1 MHSIHRF
8 FAQITPICTAFIAFL
23 IMFFAAS
30 APVAHAAE
38 LVADTHEIT
47 KAVVTDIVSQE
58 QKPLPGTDAPV
69 LYQRLIVEFTEGSE
83 KGKRIGIENDYMQFA
98 VGDELYISHTTNKL
112 DGKDMY
118 VVSERY
124 RLPVLAALALLFVVL
139 VIAFGGV
146 QGLRGLASL
155 AGGMALIFFVLFPTI
170 LGGYSPIVMSLLV
183 ASLIVVLGSYITH
196 GFNWTTTS
204 AVLGMIA
211 TIVLTGLL
219 AHNFVHWAGLTGF
232 DSEEAVYLNLYARG
246 SINIVGLLLG
256 GMLIGLLGVLYDA
269 AIGQAIAVEELRRA
283 GPHLSRIY
291 VFKRAL
297 RIGREHIGALVNT
310 LAIAY
315 VGASL
320 PLFLL
325 FVTAQ
330 EGAAF
335 LLNKEVFATE
345 IIRTLVGSCGLVL
358 AVPITTY
365 IAVLILFSKRAHFPH
380 QAGNTAEVGTGHY
393 HGHHH

>member
-1 MHSIHRF
+1 MYFKMTMLRRSF
-8 FAQITPICTAFIAFL
+8 GAVLMCVLFAGLSTPL
-23 IMFFAAS
+23 Q
-30 APVAHAAE
+30 AAE
-38 LVADTHEIT
+38 LVSDTHVIT
-47 KAVVTDIVSQE
+47 KAVVAEIITHE
-58 QKPLPGTDAPV
+58 QRALPGTDVPV
-69 LYQRLIVEFTEGSE
+69 IYQRLIVEFLEGSE
-83 KGKRIGIENDYMQFA
+83 KGKRIGIENDYVEFK
-98 VGDELYISHTTNKL
+98 VGDELYVSHTTNKL
-112 DGKDMY
+112 DGKDLY
-118 VVSERY
+118 AVSERY
-124 RLPVLAALALLFVVL
+124 RLPVLVALALLFIVL
-139 VIAFGGV
+139 VAAFGGLP
-146 QGLRGLASL
+146 GLRGLASL
-155 AGGMALIFFVLFPTI
+155 IGGMALIFFILFPSI
-170 LGGYSPIVMSLLV
+170 LHGYSPIGMSLLV
-183 ASLIVVLGSYITH
+183 ASLIVVLGSYVTH

-211 TIVLTGLL
+211 TITVTGVLAYVVVG
-219 AHNFVHWAGLTGF
+219 WAGLTGF
-232 DSEEAVYLNLYARG
+232 ESEEAVYLNLSSRG

-269 AIGQAIAVEELRRA
+269 AIGQAVAVEELRRA
-283 GPHLSRIY
+283 GPHLSRVY

-330 EGAAF
+330 ENASF

-365 IAVLILFSKRAHFPH
+365 LAVLILFSKRVHIKP
-380 QAGNTAEVGTGHY
+380 AEHDEVHGV
-393 HGHHH
+393 HGHSHHGHAH

>member
-1 MHSIHRF
+1 MHFKMTMVRRILGVMLMCVL
-8 FAQITPICTAFIAFL
+8 FAGLSTPL
-23 IMFFAAS
+23 Q
-30 APVAHAAE
+30 AAE
-38 LVADTHEIT
+38 LVADTHVIT
-47 KAVVTDIVSQE
+47 KAVVAEVITQE
-58 QKPLPGTDAPV
+58 KRALPGTDTPV
-69 LYQRLIVEFTEGSE
+69 VYQRLIVEFLEGSE
-83 KGKRIGIENDYMQFA
+83 KGKRIGIENDYVEFA
-98 VGDELYISHTTNKL
+98 VGDELYVSHTTNKL
-112 DGKDMY
+112 DGKDLY
-118 VVSERY
+118 AVSERY
-124 RLPVLAALALLFVVL
+124 RLPVLVALAVLFVVL
-139 VIAFGGV
+139 VAAFGGLP
-146 QGLRGLASL
+146 GLRGLASL
-155 AGGMALIFFVLFPTI
+155 AGGMALIFFILFPSI
-170 LGGYSPIVMSLLV
+170 LHGYSPIGMSLLV
-183 ASLIVVLGSYITH
+183 ASLIVVLGSYVTH

-204 AVLGMIA
+204 AVLGMIV
-211 TIVLTGLL
+211 TITMTGVLAYVVVG
-219 AHNFVHWAGLTGF
+219 WAGLTGF
-232 DSEEAVYLNLYARG
+232 ESEEAVYLNLSARG

-269 AIGQAIAVEELRRA
+269 AIGQAVAVEELRRA
-283 GPHLSRIY
+283 GPHLSRVY

-330 EGAAF
+330 ENAAF

-365 IAVLILFSKRAHFPH
+365 LAVLILFSKRVHIKAADHD
-380 QAGNTAEVGTGHY
+380 EVHGV
-393 HGHHH
+393 HGHSHHGHTH

>member
-1 MHSIHRF
+1 MKIMYSFFRHSTRAWCAA
-8 FAQITPICTAFIAFL
+8 FALGILLTVSIA
-23 IMFFAAS
+23 
-30 APVAHAAE
+30 APLRAAE
-38 LVADTHEIT
+38 LVADTHVIT
-47 KAVVTDIVSQE
+47 KAVVTEIITQE
-58 QKPLPGTDAPV
+58 KRALPGTDTPV
-69 LYQRLIVEFTEGSE
+69 VYQRLIVEFLEGSE
-83 KGKRIGIENDYMQFA
+83 KGKRIGLENDYVEFA
-98 VGDELYISHTTNKL
+98 VGDKLYVSHTTNKL
-112 DGKDMY
+112 DGKDLY
-118 VVSERY
+118 AVSERF
-124 RLPVLAALALLFVVL
+124 RLPVLVGLAILFIVL
-139 VIAFGGV
+139 VAAFGGMP
-146 QGLRGLASL
+146 GLRGIASL
-155 AGGMALIFFVLFPTI
+155 VGGLALIFFVLFPGI
-170 LGGYSPIVMSLLV
+170 LHGYSPIMMSLFV
-183 ASLIVVLGSYITH
+183 ASLIVVLGSYVTH

-211 TIVLTGLL
+211 TITLTGAL
-219 AHNFVHWAGLTGF
+219 AYVAVALAGLTGF
-232 DSEEAVYLNLYARG
+232 ESEEAVYLNLSARG

-269 AIGQAIAVEELRRA
+269 AIGQAVAVEELRRA
-283 GPHLSRIY
+283 GPHLSRVY

-330 EGAAF
+330 ESSLF
-335 LLNKEVFATE
+335 LLNKEVFAAE

-365 IAVLILFSKRAHFPH
+365 LAVLILFSSRVKLPQDEHA
-380 QAGNTAEVGTGHY
+380 
-393 HGHHH
+393 HGHSHSHTH

>member
-1 MHSIHRF
+1 
-8 FAQITPICTAFIAFL
+8 
-23 IMFFAAS
+23 
-30 APVAHAAE
+30 
-38 LVADTHEIT
+38 
-47 KAVVTDIVSQE
+47 
-58 QKPLPGTDAPV
+58 
-69 LYQRLIVEFTEGSE
+69 
-83 KGKRIGIENDYMQFA
+83 
-98 VGDELYISHTTNKL
+98 
-112 DGKDMY
+112 
-118 VVSERY
+118 
-124 RLPVLAALALLFVVL
+124 
-139 VIAFGGV
+139 
-146 QGLRGLASL
+146 
-155 AGGMALIFFVLFPTI
+155 
-170 LGGYSPIVMSLLV
+170 MSLLV
-183 ASLIVVLGSYITH
+183 ASLIVVLGSYVTH

-211 TIVLTGLL
+211 TITVTGVLAYVVVG
-219 AHNFVHWAGLTGF
+219 WAGLTGF
-232 DSEEAVYLNLYARG
+232 ESEEAVYLNLSSRG

-269 AIGQAIAVEELRRA
+269 AIGQAVAVEELRRA
-283 GPHLSRIY
+283 GPHLSRVY

-330 EGAAF
+330 ENASF

-365 IAVLILFSKRAHFPH
+365 LAVLILFSKRVHIKP
-380 QAGNTAEVGTGHY
+380 AEHDEVHGV
-393 HGHHH
+393 HGHSHHGHAH

>member
-1 MHSIHRF
+1 MKIMHSF
-8 FAQITPICTAFIAFL
+8 FRHSTRAWCAAFALGILLTVSIA
-23 IMFFAAS
+23 
-30 APVAHAAE
+30 APLRAAE
-38 LVADTHEIT
+38 LVADTHVIT
-47 KAVVTDIVSQE
+47 KAVVTEIITQE
-58 QKPLPGTDAPV
+58 KRALPGTDTPV
-69 LYQRLIVEFTEGSE
+69 VYQRLIVEFLEGSE
-83 KGKRIGIENDYMQFA
+83 KGKRIGLENDYVEFA
-98 VGDELYISHTTNKL
+98 VGDKLYVSHTTNKL
-112 DGKDMY
+112 DGKDLY
-118 VVSERY
+118 AVSERF
-124 RLPVLAALALLFVVL
+124 RLPVLAGLAILFIVL
-139 VIAFGGV
+139 VAAFGGMP
-146 QGLRGLASL
+146 GLRGIASL
-155 AGGMALIFFVLFPTI
+155 VGGLALIFFVLFPGI
-170 LGGYSPIVMSLLV
+170 LHGYSPIMMSLFV
-183 ASLIVVLGSYITH
+183 ASLIVVLGSYVTH

-211 TIVLTGLL
+211 TITLTGAL
-219 AHNFVHWAGLTGF
+219 AYVAVVLAGLT
-232 DSEEAVYLNLYARG
+232 ARG

-269 AIGQAIAVEELRRA
+269 AIGQAVAVEELRRA
-283 GPHLSRIY
+283 GPHLSRVY

-330 EGAAF
+330 ESSLF
-335 LLNKEVFATE
+335 LLNKEVFAAE

-365 IAVLILFSKRAHFPH
+365 LAVLILFSSRVKLPQDEHA
-380 QAGNTAEVGTGHY
+380 
-393 HGHHH
+393 HGHNHSHTH